1 MTRTRLS
8 AGILLLALFALPVA
22 ASLAVAQETP
32 PEQPKAEEPGTEAT
46 KADAEKAPE
55 AKPPGGTDWTFKA
68 SEEGISIA
76 QGEHFSLE
84 AHVLLQPELTREHL
98 FIEFNGGLY
107 DWFNALDP
115 LTQEQN
121 AIPNRKDT
129 SYPYDDS
136 FSILR
141 ARAIFEGHVFAPWL
155 RFKLEGEVGEGH
167 SEVLDAYLQLGDEKK
182 IYGLVGQFRA
192 PFDFFTNVEEY
203 KQLFRSFSDAAEAV
217 DPLYAPGVMGVGRF
231 WDSRLVASLA
241 LQDSEAEEPRISGDT
256 DRPQL
261 AARIETQSKG
271 GFDYDMTGLSRPT
284 DLQYTFGLSYL
295 DNYNGGEVDTETGM
309 LCLNGLSEEC
319 AANPYSTKGWEAFFA
334 IRGSALTLAASYQ
347 DLEWDDG
354 GTWSNTPL
362 PEAPNQIPDS
372 AVSTFR
378 RTMPFSVLQAEA
390 GGLRGAEGPDLGA
403 LGFDLLRRPDPH
415 PAAVRAARADP
426 FGPRRAGHDPAAEPR
441 HGQRGIRAVGP
452 RLQLLPAEEQPQDHG
467 GLGEPEDHRRG
478 PGHLLQL
485 RPVERRLHGLLRLP
499 APHRQD
505 RPAQPALV
513 PDAVVLPVGAGLC
526 AGPFRRADR

>member
-1 MTRTRLS
+1 MTCTWLRT
-8 AGILLLALFALPVA
+8 GILLLALLALPA
-22 ASLAVAQETP
+22 TAILAVAQETP
-32 PEQPKAEEPGTEAT
+32 PEQPKAEEPKTEAT
-46 KADAEKAPE
+46 ETGAEKAPE
-55 AKPPGGTDWTFKA
+55 TKPSGGTDWTLKA

-98 FIEFNGGLY
+98 FIEFSGGLY

-115 LTQEQN
+115 LTQE
-121 AIPNRKDT
+121 PNTISNRNDT

-136 FSILR
+136 FSVLR

-155 RFKLEGEVGEGH
+155 RYKIEGEVGEGH
-167 SEVLDAYLQLGDEKK
+167 SEVLDAYLQLGDEKG

-192 PFDFFTNVEEY
+192 PFDFFTNVEQY
-203 KQLFRSFSDAAEAV
+203 QQLFRGFSDAAVAV

-256 DRPQL
+256 DRPQV

-271 GFDYDMTGLSRPT
+271 GFDYDLTGLSRPT

-309 LCLNGLSEEC
+309 LCLNGLSDEC
-319 AANPYSTKGWEAFFA
+319 EANPYSTKGWEAFFA

-347 DLEWDDG
+347 ELEWDDG

-362 PEAPNQIPDS
+362 PEAPNQIPAS

-378 RTMPFSVLQAEA
+378 RNLSFSVLQAEA
-390 GGLRGAEGPDLGA
+390 AVFVAPKAQISARWASISFDDPTLIPLPYGP
-403 LGFDLLRRPDPH
+403 
-415 PAAVRAARADP
+415 
-426 FGPRRAGHDPAAEPR
+426 
-441 HGQRGIRAVGP
+441 
-452 RLQLLPAEEQPQDHG
+452 
-467 GLGEPEDHRRG
+467 
-478 PGHLLQL
+478 
-485 RPVERRLHGLLRLP
+485 
-499 APHRQD
+499 
-505 RPAQPALV
+505 PALTPSDPGNPVTIPLPNLVTVKEEYEQWGVGFNYYLRKNNLKIMAGWENRKSTDEVQDIYYSYV
-513 PDAVVLPVGAGLC
+513 PSNIASADY
-526 AGPFRRADR
+526 FDYKRRTGKIDRRNPLWYVMLSFFL